1 MNGMMKTVEQKCRD
15 LLTVA
20 IRDKLVELPSWGL
33 SPENLSSGD
42 LVGMANLLEE
52 MLATAAA
59 TLTLSPAPAPATEPV
74 LDFTV
79 RVDRAAKPSYPSWLD
94 KVMHPELE
102 GTGPAE
108 YDLSRDVEQRLHPD
122 QLSGV
127 KGNVI
132 YKAFKRD
139 NALDDQLGLSDLL
152 AIQKMGIGVFRA
164 LFKGKSVFGWKSVV
178 RDRVRDLRVPF
189 LYGDG
194 DEVVLGW
201 SWLDLDCH
209 SNNPALRFRK

>member
-1 MNGMMKTVEQKCRD
+1 MNVMEKTVEQKCRD

-20 IRDKLVELPSWGL
+20 IRDKLVELPDWVL

-52 MLATAAA
+52 MLATA
-59 TLTLSPAPAPATEPV
+59 TLTPSPAPAPATEPV

-108 YDLSRDVEQRLHPD
+108 YDLKSGVEQRLHPD
-122 QLSGV
+122 QLSVV

-152 AIQKMGIGVFRA
+152 AIQKMGIAVFRKLYA
-164 LFKGKSVFGWKSVV
+164 GKTVFGWKSVV
-178 RDRVRDLRVPF
+178 RRRVSRRLCVPYLCEF
-189 LYGDG
+189 G
-194 DEVVLGW
+194 DEVVLNWLWLGFGW
-201 SWLDLDCH
+201 D
-209 SNNPALRFRK
+209 SNSPALRFRK